1 MMMLVV
7 AAREFRSMFLS
18 PLAWSILGVVQFLLA
33 YMFLSQIEMF
43 LQIQGQIAGVE
54 GAPGV
59 TQIVAAPVFGNAA
72 IVLLLVVPM
81 LTMRLVSEER
91 RAQTMSLLFSAP
103 LSMTEIVLGK
113 YLGVLGF
120 LLIIVAL
127 IALMPLSL
135 LVGVDLDLGLVA
147 AGLLGLMLLV
157 ASFAAIGLYLSTLT
171 NQPTVAAV
179 STFGVLLLLWVLDWA
194 GDSELGDAD
203 GLFAYVSMLR
213 HFESLLNGVFDSV
226 DVVYYLLFIT
236 TFLVLSVRRLDADRL
251 PH

>member
-1 MMMLVV
+1 MMMFVV
-7 AAREFRSMFLS
+7 AGREFRSMFLS
-18 PLAWSILGVVQFLLA
+18 PLAWSILGVVQLLLA
-33 YMFLSQIEMF
+33 YMFLSQLEMF
-43 LQIQGQIAGVE
+43 LQIQGQLAGVE

-120 LLIIVAL
+120 LLVL
-127 IALMPLSL
+127 VGFIALMPLSL
-135 LVGVDLDLGLVA
+135 IAGVDLDLGLLA
-147 AGLLGLMLLV
+147 AGLLGLVLLV

-194 GDSELGDAD
+194 GDSDLGEAD
-203 GLFAYVSMLR
+203 GLFTYVSMLR
-213 HFESLLNGVFDSV
+213 HFESLLNGVFNSS
-226 DVVYYLLFIT
+226 DVAYYLLFIT
-236 TFLVLSVRRLDADRL
+236 TFLVLSIRRLDADRL